1 MVFFDDGKL
10 RAEVIDVEE
19 DAVKVRF
26 KEGGFL
32 APSAQIR
39 LQGPKYETIPLLQGS
54 DIMVLKEIYAKFPY
68 EYVSVPCV

>member
-32 APSAQIR
+32 ASNAQIR
-39 LQGPKYETIPLLQGS
+39 LQGPKYETIPVIQ
-54 DIMVLKEIYAKFPY
+54 
-68 EYVSVPCV
+68 

>member
-32 APSAQIR
+32 ASSAQIR
-39 LQGPKYETIPLLQGS
+39 LQGPKYETIPVIQ
-54 DIMVLKEIYAKFPY
+54 
-68 EYVSVPCV
+68 